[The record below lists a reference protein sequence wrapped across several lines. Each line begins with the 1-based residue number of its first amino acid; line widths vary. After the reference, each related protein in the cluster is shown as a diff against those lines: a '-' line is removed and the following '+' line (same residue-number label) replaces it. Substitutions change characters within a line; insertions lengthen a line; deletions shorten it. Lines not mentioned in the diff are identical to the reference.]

1 MNNENKKVE
10 ETKEQKFK
18 RLAEPRV
25 NNALQKIKLIG
36 NLASPAY
43 SYTPE
48 QIEKIIVALNAGI
61 AEVEE
66 KFQKGLDKQADNF
79 QF

>member
-1 MNNENKKVE
+1 MEKVE

-18 RLAEPRV
+18 RLAEARV
-25 NNALQKIKLIG
+25 NNALQKIRLIG
-36 NLASPAY
+36 NLASPVY

-48 QIEKIIVALNAGI
+48 EIEKIIVALNAGI

-66 KFQKGLDKQADNF
+66 KFQKVLDKQSDKF
-79 QF
+79 EF